1 MYLDYYT
8 MKLIL
13 TRENNRIF
21 YDLSKSGIVG
31 SGHAYG
37 NLYLKF
43 KD

>member
-13 TRENNRIF
+13 TREKNTIF

-31 SGHAYG
+31 SGHIR
-37 NLYLKF
+37 KF
-43 KD
+43 KFKI